1 MSNDT
6 LFPADQSPGESGP
19 APDQRRPYPVRVPMA
34 LLTSVG
40 VALAL
45 LLFSVVGFLT
55 LRAALLRNQSE
66 QLRTA
71 HDQQVAVGRRLIEG
85 QIDHATDT
93 LSNLLKSEKDTD
105 LNSPALKQRL
115 LAVGITSFSYGLPF
129 PLVGVGRAG
138 GEWIGVGV
146 EPETGQIGVSRVAD
160 GALEFVPYEGGQTTR
175 IEGWKG
181 AQQDL
186 EKLTLQSPEQVQVAG
201 PAAGPDGRDYVILA
215 EGAFYD
221 QRVWSMFTRVDL
233 LRDLVSK
240 SFSPPEGSH
249 VALVYDPAAA
259 VPAKEGPATAVGA
272 TGSSDGGLQRL
283 LVRSAASPDR
293 ASAST
298 RLLTSPNGRTWWVTS
313 APLLPDHSSLVWS
326 YASPATAPLV
336 ANWATPTLMVLIA
349 ALLIVVGAAGLT
361 SITAI
366 RLRRLTRQIRNATNP
381 DAVAALATWRDWVIE
396 IDDVATAAGATVVAT
411 EVAVRSE
418 RERADQLGAL
428 HLRTLRRQQ
437 QERERIAGQL
447 HDGPLQSVLAIG
459 MLADTDD
466 RVNEVVQEAATEIRD
481 LTGELANE
489 YLGPGGVPAKLNENA
504 RRLTNGGQFTVG
516 VTIGGD
522 EPVPASTAK
531 VVVRAAQELTT
542 NAKKHSGGSRCEISY
557 SSANDVVELV
567 VEDDG
572 SGIPTDEVPDDT
584 RFGLLSVQTQVRD
597 LGGTI
602 DLGRSDLG
610 GAKVV
615 ITVRDPG
622 NGK

>member
-1 MSNDT
+1 MSDT
-6 LFPADQSPGESGP
+6 PISTDRSTRDSGP

-34 LLTSVG
+34 LLTALG

-45 LLFSVVGFLT
+45 LTFSVVGFLT
-55 LRAALLRNQSE
+55 VRAALQRNQSE

-71 HDQQVAVGRRLIEG
+71 HDQQVAAGRSLVDD

-93 LSNLLKSEKDTD
+93 LNELLESEQDTD
-105 LNSPALKQRL
+105 LNSPALRQRL

-160 GALEFVPYEGGQTTR
+160 GVLEFTPYEGGQTTR
-175 IEGWKG
+175 IEGWRG

-186 EKLTLQSPEQVQVAG
+186 EKLTLQTPERVQVAG
-201 PAAGPDGRDYVILA
+201 PATGPDGRDYVILA
-215 EGAFYD
+215 ESAFYD

-233 LRDLVSK
+233 LTDLVSK

-249 VALVYDPAAA
+249 VALVYNPAAA
-259 VPAKEGPATAVGA
+259 VPAKNGPATAVG
-272 TGSSDGGLQRL
+272 SSGGGLQRL
-283 LVRSAASPDR
+283 LVRSATSLDG

-298 RLLTSPNGRTWWVTS
+298 QLLTSPSGRTWWVTS
-313 APLLPDHSSLVWS
+313 APLLPNHSSLVWS

-336 ANWATPTLMVLIA
+336 SNWTTPTLIMVVT
-349 ALLIVVGAAGLT
+349 ALLILVGAAGLA
-361 SITAI
+361 SINAI
-366 RLRRLTRQIRNATNP
+366 RLRRLTRQIRNATDP
-381 DAVAALATWRDWVIE
+381 DAVTALASWRDWIIE
-396 IDDVATAAGATVVAT
+396 IDDVAAATGGTVVAT

-428 HLRTLRRQQ
+428 HLRTLRKQQ
-437 QERERIAGQL
+437 RERERIAGQL

-459 MLADTDD
+459 MLADSDA
-466 RVNEVVQEAATEIRD
+466 RVNEVVQEAAAEIRD

-489 YLGPGGVPAKLNENA
+489 YLGPGGVPAKLRETA
-504 RRLTNGGQFTVG
+504 KRVANGGQFTVG
-516 VTIGGD
+516 VTIGEDG
-522 EPVPASTAK
+522 PVPTSTAK
-531 VVVRAAQELTT
+531 VIVRAAQELTT

-557 SSANDVVELV
+557 SATSDVVELV

-572 SGIPTDEVPDDT
+572 SGIPTDEVPDDDT
-584 RFGLLSVQTQVRD
+584 RFGLLSVQTQVQD

-602 DLGRSDLG
+602 DLVQSDLG

-615 ITVRDPG
+615 ITVRDPK

>member
-1 MSNDT
+1 
-6 LFPADQSPGESGP
+6 
-19 APDQRRPYPVRVPMA
+19 MA
-34 LLTSVG
+34 LLTALG

-45 LLFSVVGFLT
+45 LTFSVVSFLT
-55 LRAALLRNQSE
+55 LRAALQRNQSE

-71 HDQQVAVGRRLIEG
+71 HDQQVAVGRRLVDD
-85 QIDHATDT
+85 QIDHATNT
-93 LSNLLKSEKDTD
+93 LNELLESERDTD
-105 LNSPALKQRL
+105 LNSPTLQQRL
-115 LAVGITSFSYGLPF
+115 LAVGITSFSSGLPF

-160 GALEFVPYEGGQTTR
+160 GALEFTPYEGGQTTR
-175 IEGWKG
+175 VEGWRG

-186 EKLTLQSPEQVQVAG
+186 EKLTLQTPEQVQVAG
-201 PAAGPDGRDYVILA
+201 PATGPDGRDYVILA
-215 EGAFYD
+215 ESAFYD

-233 LRDLVSK
+233 LTDLVSK

-249 VALVYDPAAA
+249 VALVYNPAAA
-259 VPAKEGPATAVGA
+259 VPAKNGPATAVG
-272 TGSSDGGLQRL
+272 SSGGGLQRL
-283 LVRSAASPDR
+283 LVRSATSLDG

-298 RLLTSPNGRTWWVTS
+298 QLLTSPSGRTWWVTS
-313 APLLPDHSSLVWS
+313 APLLPNHSSLVWS

-336 ANWATPTLMVLIA
+336 ANWTTPTLIMVVT
-349 ALLIVVGAAGLT
+349 ALLILVGAAGLA
-361 SITAI
+361 SINAI
-366 RLRRLTRQIRNATNP
+366 RLRRLTRQIRNATDP
-381 DAVAALATWRDWVIE
+381 DAVTALASWRDWIIE
-396 IDDVATAAGATVVAT
+396 IDDVAAATGGTVVAT

-428 HLRTLRRQQ
+428 HLRTLRKQQ
-437 QERERIAGQL
+437 RERERIAGQL

-459 MLADTDD
+459 MLADSDA

-489 YLGPGGVPAKLNENA
+489 YLGPGGVPAKLRETA
-504 RRLTNGGQFTVG
+504 KRVANGGQFTVG
-516 VTIGGD
+516 VTIDGD
-522 EPVPASTAK
+522 EPVPTSTAK
-531 VVVRAAQELTT
+531 VIVRAAQELTT

-557 SSANDVVELV
+557 SATSDVVELV

-572 SGIPTDEVPDDT
+572 SGIPTDEVPDDDT
-584 RFGLLSVQTQVRD
+584 RFGLLSVQTQVQD

-602 DLGRSDLG
+602 DLVQSDLG

-615 ITVRDPG
+615 ITVRDPE

>member
-1 MSNDT
+1 MSDDT
-6 LFPADQSPGESGP
+6 PFSTDRSTRDSVP

-34 LLTSVG
+34 LLTALG

-45 LLFSVVGFLT
+45 LTFSVVGFLT
-55 LRAALLRNQSE
+55 VRAALQRNQSE

-71 HDQQVAVGRRLIEG
+71 HDQQVAAGRSLVDD

-93 LSNLLKSEKDTD
+93 LNELLESEQDTD
-105 LNSPALKQRL
+105 LNSPALRQRL

-160 GALEFVPYEGGQTTR
+160 GVLEFTPYEGGQTTR
-175 IEGWKG
+175 IEGWRG

-186 EKLTLQSPEQVQVAG
+186 EKLTLQTPERLQVAG
-201 PAAGPDGRDYVILA
+201 PATGPDGRDYVVLA
-215 EGAFYD
+215 ESAFYD

-233 LRDLVSK
+233 LTDLVSK

-249 VALVYDPAAA
+249 VALVYNPAAA
-259 VPAKEGPATAVGA
+259 VPAKNGPATAVG
-272 TGSSDGGLQRL
+272 SSGGGLQRL
-283 LVRSAASPDR
+283 LVRSATSLDG

-298 RLLTSPNGRTWWVTS
+298 QLLTSPSGRTWWVTS
-313 APLLPDHSSLVWS
+313 APLLPNHSSLVWS

-336 ANWATPTLMVLIA
+336 ANWTTPTLIMVVT
-349 ALLIVVGAAGLT
+349 ALLILVGAAGLA
-361 SITAI
+361 SINAI
-366 RLRRLTRQIRNATNP
+366 RLRRLTRQIRNATDP
-381 DAVAALATWRDWVIE
+381 DAVTALASWRDWIIE
-396 IDDVATAAGATVVAT
+396 IDDVAAATGGTVVAT

-428 HLRTLRRQQ
+428 HLRTLRKQQ
-437 QERERIAGQL
+437 RERERIAGQL

-459 MLADTDD
+459 MLADSDA

-489 YLGPGGVPAKLNENA
+489 YLGPGGVPAKLRETA
-504 RRLTNGGQFTVG
+504 KRVANGGQFTVG
-516 VTIGGD
+516 VTIDGD
-522 EPVPASTAK
+522 EPVPTSTAK
-531 VVVRAAQELTT
+531 VIVRAAQELTT

-557 SSANDVVELV
+557 SASNDVTELV

-572 SGIPTDEVPDDT
+572 SGIPTDEVPDDDT
-584 RFGLLSVQTQVRD
+584 RFGLLSVQTQVQD

-602 DLGRSDLG
+602 DLVQSDLG

-615 ITVRDPG
+615 ITVRDPE

>member
-1 MSNDT
+1 MSDDT
-6 LFPADQSPGESGP
+6 PFSTDRSTRDSVP

-34 LLTSVG
+34 LLTALG

-45 LLFSVVGFLT
+45 LTFSVVGFLT
-55 LRAALLRNQSE
+55 VRAALQRNQSE

-71 HDQQVAVGRRLIEG
+71 HDQQVAAGRSLVDD

-93 LSNLLKSEKDTD
+93 LNELLESEQDTD
-105 LNSPALKQRL
+105 LNSPAIRQRL

-160 GALEFVPYEGGQTTR
+160 GVLEFTPYEGGQTTR
-175 IEGWKG
+175 IEGWRG

-186 EKLTLQSPEQVQVAG
+186 EKLTLQTPERLQVAG
-201 PAAGPDGRDYVILA
+201 PATGPDGRDYVVLA
-215 EGAFYD
+215 ESAFYD

-233 LRDLVSK
+233 LTDLVSK

-249 VALVYDPAAA
+249 VALVYNPAAA
-259 VPAKEGPATAVGA
+259 VPAKNGPATAVG
-272 TGSSDGGLQRL
+272 SSGGGLQRL
-283 LVRSAASPDR
+283 LVRSATSLDG

-298 RLLTSPNGRTWWVTS
+298 QLLTSPSGRTWWVTS
-313 APLLPDHSSLVWS
+313 APLLPNHSSLVWS

-336 ANWATPTLMVLIA
+336 ANWTTPTLIMVVT
-349 ALLIVVGAAGLT
+349 ALLILVGAAGLA
-361 SITAI
+361 SINAI
-366 RLRRLTRQIRNATNP
+366 RLRRLTRQIRNATDP
-381 DAVAALATWRDWVIE
+381 DAVTALASWRDWIIE
-396 IDDVATAAGATVVAT
+396 IDDVAAATGGTVVAT

-428 HLRTLRRQQ
+428 HLRTLRKQQ
-437 QERERIAGQL
+437 RERERIAGQL

-459 MLADTDD
+459 MLADSDA

-489 YLGPGGVPAKLNENA
+489 YLGPGGVPAKLRETA
-504 RRLTNGGQFTVG
+504 KRVANGGQFTVG
-516 VTIGGD
+516 VTIDGD
-522 EPVPASTAK
+522 EPVPTSTAK
-531 VVVRAAQELTT
+531 VIVRAAQELTT

-557 SSANDVVELV
+557 SATSDVVELV

-572 SGIPTDEVPDDT
+572 SGIPTDEVPDDDT
-584 RFGLLSVQTQVRD
+584 RFGLLSVQTQVQD

-602 DLGRSDLG
+602 DLVQSDLG

-615 ITVRDPG
+615 ITVRDPE

>member
-1 MSNDT
+1 
-6 LFPADQSPGESGP
+6 
-19 APDQRRPYPVRVPMA
+19 MA
-34 LLTSVG
+34 LLTALG

-45 LLFSVVGFLT
+45 LTFSVVGFLT
-55 LRAALLRNQSE
+55 VRAALQRNQSE

-71 HDQQVAVGRRLIEG
+71 HDQQVAAGRSLVDD

-93 LSNLLKSEKDTD
+93 LNELLESEQDTD
-105 LNSPALKQRL
+105 LNSPAIRQRL

-160 GALEFVPYEGGQTTR
+160 GVLEFTPYEGGQTTR
-175 IEGWKG
+175 IEGWRG

-186 EKLTLQSPEQVQVAG
+186 EKLTLQTPERLQVAG
-201 PAAGPDGRDYVILA
+201 PATGPDGRDYVVLA
-215 EGAFYD
+215 ESAFYD

-233 LRDLVSK
+233 LTDLVSK

-249 VALVYDPAAA
+249 VALVYNPAAA
-259 VPAKEGPATAVGA
+259 VPAKNGPATAVG
-272 TGSSDGGLQRL
+272 SSGGGLQRL
-283 LVRSAASPDR
+283 LVRSATSLDG

-298 RLLTSPNGRTWWVTS
+298 QLLTSPSGRTWWVTS
-313 APLLPDHSSLVWS
+313 APLLPNHSSLVWS

-336 ANWATPTLMVLIA
+336 ANWTTPTLIMVVT
-349 ALLIVVGAAGLT
+349 ALLILVGAAGLA
-361 SITAI
+361 SINAI
-366 RLRRLTRQIRNATNP
+366 RLRRLTRQIRNATDP
-381 DAVAALATWRDWVIE
+381 DAVTALASWRDWIIE
-396 IDDVATAAGATVVAT
+396 IDDVAAATGGTVVAT

-428 HLRTLRRQQ
+428 HLRTLRKQQ
-437 QERERIAGQL
+437 RERERIAGQL

-459 MLADTDD
+459 MLADSDA

-489 YLGPGGVPAKLNENA
+489 YLGPGGVPAKLRETA
-504 RRLTNGGQFTVG
+504 KRVANGGQFTVG
-516 VTIGGD
+516 VTIDGD
-522 EPVPASTAK
+522 EPVPTSTAK
-531 VVVRAAQELTT
+531 VIVRAAQELTT

-557 SSANDVVELV
+557 SATSDVVELV

-572 SGIPTDEVPDDT
+572 SGIPTDEVPDDDT
-584 RFGLLSVQTQVRD
+584 RFGLLSVQTQVQD

-602 DLGRSDLG
+602 DLVQSDLG

-615 ITVRDPG
+615 ITVRDPE

>member
-1 MSNDT
+1 MSNDNPI
-6 LFPADQSPGESGP
+6 PADRTPEDPEP

-34 LLTSVG
+34 LLTALG

-45 LLFSVVGFLT
+45 LTFSVVSFLT
-55 LRAALLRNQSE
+55 LRAALQRNQSE

-71 HDQQVAVGRRLIEG
+71 HDQQVAVGRSLVDD

-93 LSNLLKSEKDTD
+93 LNELLESEQDTD
-105 LNSPALKQRL
+105 LSSPALKQRL

-129 PLVGVGRAG
+129 PLTGVGRAG
-138 GEWIGVGV
+138 GEWIGVGI

-160 GALEFVPYEGGQTTR
+160 GALEFTPYEGGQTTR
-175 IEGWKG
+175 VEGWRG

-186 EKLTLQSPEQVQVAG
+186 EKLTLQTPEQVQVAG
-201 PAAGPDGRDYVILA
+201 PATGPDGRDYVILA
-215 EGAFYD
+215 ESAFYD

-233 LRDLVSK
+233 LRGLVSK

-249 VALVYDPAAA
+249 VALVYNPAAA
-259 VPAKEGPATAVGA
+259 VPAKDGPATAVGSA
-272 TGSSDGGLQRL
+272 DGGLQRL
-283 LVRSAASPDR
+283 LVRSATSLDG

-298 RLLTSPNGRTWWVTS
+298 RLLTSPSGRTWWVTS
-313 APLLPDHSSLVWS
+313 APLLPNHSSLVWS

-336 ANWATPTLMVLIA
+336 ANWTTPALIVVVT
-349 ALLIVVGAAGLT
+349 ALLILVGAAGFA

-366 RLRRLTRQIRNATNP
+366 RLRRLTRQIRDATDP
-381 DAVAALATWRDWVIE
+381 DAVAALATRRDWIIE
-396 IDDVATAAGATVVAT
+396 IDEVATATGGTIVAT

-418 RERADQLGAL
+418 RERADQLVAL
-428 HLRTLRRQQ
+428 HLRTLQKQQ
-437 QERERIAGQL
+437 REREQIAGQL

-459 MLADTDD
+459 MLADSDA
-466 RVNEVVQEAATEIRD
+466 RVNEVVQEAADEIRD
-481 LTGELANE
+481 LAGELANE
-489 YLGPGGVPAKLNENA
+489 YLGPGGVPAKLRA
-504 RRLTNGGQFTVG
+504 TAKQVTNGGQFKVG
-516 VTIGGD
+516 VTIDGD
-522 EPVPASTAK
+522 DPVPTGIAK
-531 VVVRAAQELTT
+531 VIVRAAQELTT

-572 SGIPTDEVPDDT
+572 SGIPTDAVPDDT

-597 LGGTI
+597 LGGTV

-622 NGK
+622 TGK